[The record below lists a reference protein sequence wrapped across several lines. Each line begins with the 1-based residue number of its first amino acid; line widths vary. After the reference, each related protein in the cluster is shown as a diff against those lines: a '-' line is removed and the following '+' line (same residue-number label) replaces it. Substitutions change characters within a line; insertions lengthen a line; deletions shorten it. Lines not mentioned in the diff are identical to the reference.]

1 MSSTTPDLKP
11 NNHRIHPCPNEK
23 KLSLVEELISKNSGK
38 DIIIVT
44 SGDTKIIEDA
54 IESKDGVKVL
64 DDKTL
69 IKDNDL
75 KCELLISFDLPAKAV
90 IYMARIAHTTS
101 HAVLLIN
108 KSEQNLLYPIE
119 TLLGRAIKQEAVKGF
134 EYEVAEVKAEEY
146 PSRKPLTR
154 DQIKEVAKK
163 RFEDSTQ
170 EPEQK
175 SYEKKSYEDKKP
187 YDKKPYEKS
196 DKKPYDKKKSF
207 DKPDDRWD
215 KKKKEPNKFLG
226 EDENGKSIFSG
237 KSGERNHRHDG
248 TPRDRYDAPKKKGR
262 TIPIK
267 ALKKKEDPKSE

>member
-1 MSSTTPDLKP
+1 MSSTIPDLKP

-23 KLSLVEELISKNSGK
+23 KLSLVKELISKNSAK

-54 IESKDGVKVL
+54 IESKDGVKIL

-90 IYMARIAHTTS
+90 IYMARIAHTSS
-101 HAVLLIN
+101 HAILLLN

-119 TLLGRAIKQEAVKGF
+119 TLLGRAIKQEIISGF
-134 EYEVAEVKAEEY
+134 EYEVVQKAQTDDR
-146 PSRKPLTR
+146 PARKPMSK

-163 RFEDSTQ
+163 RYEDSTQ
-170 EPEQK
+170 E
-175 SYEKKSYEDKKP
+175 KKSYDDKKA
-187 YDKKPYEKS
+187 YEKKPYEKS

-207 DKPDDRWD
+207 DKPKDDRWA
-215 KKKKEPNKFLG
+215 KNKKEPNKFLG
-226 EDENGKSIFSG
+226 KDENGKSIFSG

-248 TPRDRYDAPKKKGR
+248 TPRDKYDAPKKKGR

-267 ALKKKEDPKSE
+267 SLKKKEDSE